1 MTPGLSPCHHI
12 GVSKAGDNSKVYTVH
27 AAKTEFSKILR
38 LVEAGHEITVARGA
52 HPVAKIVPIA
62 SPKVPA
68 RTFGPLH
75 GLIVSEE
82 PDALE
87 PDNETTELFEATHL
101 QPS

>member
-1 MTPGLSPCHHI
+1 MDMG
-12 GVSKAGDNSKVYTVH
+12 KANDKSRVYTVH

-38 LVEAGHEITVARGA
+38 LVEAGQEITVARGA

-62 SPKVPA
+62 SPKVPN

-75 GLIVSEE
+75 GLIISEE

-87 PDNETTELFEATHL
+87 PDSETAELFEATDL
-101 QPS
+101 EPS